1 MIKLDTHSIQMIAL
15 CTILLSS
22 IFLGYL
28 EFKRLHYKLDGISN
42 QVKVIEDLGTIKN
55 KSNLGKL
62 GVKDLSKLSVNKSAD
77 MPLNANAKN
86 QDIKDPSIADSQ
98 DNYAEKAENI
108 VNKIFGSD
116 SPVDMDKI
124 NNVDLGENYD
134 NLDNATLNELN
145 NLGGDKDVNEDDDI
159 VDDIE
164 GDAGVEDVVD
174 DHIDGVVDEDD
185 VDVEVDGNDVNDVNA
200 DDLEVTDGLDFIMN
214 TSVNNELNNKKLKE
228 LRAILKERNLSVSGN
243 KNECINRITEDLQ
256 KTA

>member
-134 NLDNATLNELN
+134 NLDNDTLNELN
-145 NLGGDKDVNEDDDI
+145 NLGGDKDKDVNEDVNEDDDI

-164 GDAGVEDVVD
+164 GDAGVEDAGVEGVVD
-174 DHIDGVVDEDD
+174 DNIDVDVDEDD
-185 VDVEVDGNDVNDVNA
+185 ENVDDP
-200 DDLEVTDGLDFIMN
+200 EVTDGLDFIMN